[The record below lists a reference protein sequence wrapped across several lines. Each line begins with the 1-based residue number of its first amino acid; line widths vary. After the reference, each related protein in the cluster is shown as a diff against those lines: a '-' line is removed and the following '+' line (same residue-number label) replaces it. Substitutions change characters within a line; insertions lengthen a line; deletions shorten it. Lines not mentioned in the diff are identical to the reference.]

1 MAIEWLIE
9 TGAGVE
15 VLEIDQTTYDGGLGT
30 WVQYTVTNKSLTQ
43 TATDV
48 GVYITDATV
57 NAVEDTIIYP
67 STLGMVVDW
76 DNILQWWEDD
86 AAINGGLGREG
97 LFISFA
103 ASMPGEFPSVTWT
116 GFSGVF
122 PFNRS
127 QGNIGVGGGGALSIT
142 SAVGLASAPN
152 VAPGETFN
160 MWIGVNPPTVT
171 VARRLYFNIQL
182 TYGETGP

>member
-1 MAIEWLIE
+1 MAIDWLIE
-9 TGAGVE
+9 TGTGAE
-15 VLEIDQTTYDGGLGT
+15 VLEVDQTTYPGGLGT
-30 WVQYTVTNKSLTQ
+30 WVQYTVTNISTTQ

-86 AAINGGLGREG
+86 AAINGGVGREG

-103 ASMPGEFPSVTWT
+103 ASMPAVFPSVTWA
-116 GFSGVF
+116 GYPGVF

-127 QGNIGVGGGGALSIT
+127 QGNIGVGGGGALSIIT
-142 SAVGLASAPN
+142 ASGPASPPS

-160 MWIGVNPPTVT
+160 MWIGVNPPLVAA
-171 VARRLYFNIQL
+171 ARRLYFNIQL